1 MAALEQNVATG
12 RRKTASARVFLRK
25 GKGAITVNGKEL
37 DQHFHRATERMVV
50 LQSLNLLE
58 VKSKFDV
65 LVTVHGGGTSGQ
77 AGAVRHGITRALIK
91 YEREQL
97 GVQEEDEDGGEGGN
111 GEWHVWLSV
120 KKSAVIKHVRARSSL
135 NVNLFVF
142 RFVIPAKA
150 GNWLLKRWIPAFAGM
165 TN

>member
-1 MAALEQNVATG
+1 MPSLEQNVATG

-25 GKGAITVNGKEL
+25 GKGLITVNGKEL

-91 YEREQL
+91 YEREQS
-97 GVQEEDEDGGEGGN
+97 GIQEDDEN
-111 GEWHVWLSV
+111 GEWHQTL
-120 KKSAVIKHVRARSSL
+120 R
-135 NVNLFVF
+135 
-142 RFVIPAKA
+142 KA
-150 GNWLLKRWIPAFAGM
+150 GFVTRDPRMVERKKVGRHKARRGTQFSKR
-165 TN
+165 

>member
-1 MAALEQNVATG
+1 M
-12 RRKTASARVFLRK
+12 
-25 GKGAITVNGKEL
+25 
-37 DQHFHRATERMVV
+37 V

-111 GEWHVWLSV
+111 GEWHQAL
-120 KKSAVIKHVRARSSL
+120 R
-135 NVNLFVF
+135 
-142 RFVIPAKA
+142 KA
-150 GNWLLKRWIPAFAGM
+150 GFVTRDPRMVERKKVGRHKARKGTQFSKR
-165 TN
+165 